1 MLSTIY
7 ILLIVCLVMIFVE
20 DYRYREVHLSYF
32 LGLLLTSSIIF
43 CVKSSVISDLYS
55 NLLFLIINLVF
66 LKCYM
71 ILKGKKMP
79 KELFWGGI
87 ALGDVVFLIAVMPL
101 FNFINYALFYVF
113 GMVFSLIF
121 HLGITVIE
129 KNYLEKKET
138 VPLAGYLSLFLI
150 IVLILCRKFGFSLY
164 EGNLFE

>member
-1 MLSTIY
+1 
-7 ILLIVCLVMIFVE
+7 
-20 DYRYREVHLSYF
+20 
-32 LGLLLTSSIIF
+32 
-43 CVKSSVISDLYS
+43 
-55 NLLFLIINLVF
+55 
-66 LKCYM
+66 
-71 ILKGKKMP
+71 MP

-87 ALGDVVFLIAVMPL
+87 ALGDVVFLIAVIPL